1 MYFINELY
9 YLSEHQLSGE
19 RDFAESTDAHIQIIQ
34 NLEDQLSIKQMFIE
48 ILSLIDH
55 HHHAVMPRNFDV
67 AELARYTMALGLLIL
82 IKTSHLS
89 RLITMLHNLVY
100 G

>member
-1 MYFINELY
+1 MT
-9 YLSEHQLSGE
+9 SEYALGYQLSGE

-34 NLEDQLSIKQMFIE
+34 NLEDQLSIKQMSIE

-67 AELARYTMALGLLIL
+67 AELALFTLALGNVHRHTLSLTHTQT
-82 IKTSHLS
+82 KSHGKF
-89 RLITMLHNLVY
+89 N
-100 G
+100 

>member
-1 MYFINELY
+1 MKKFFFFIFFFVYFFCL
-9 YLSEHQLSGE
+9 QLSGE

-34 NLEDQLSIKQMFIE
+34 NLEDQLSIKQMSIE

-67 AELARYTMALGLLIL
+67 AELARYTLVLGT
-82 IKTSHLS
+82 IK
-89 RLITMLHNLVY
+89 
-100 G
+100 